1 MISFFGALNA
11 VSLPK
16 FTAMWYRLGTMV
28 LKYRVVLLIILALI
42 TGYMGYVASR
52 IQLSYEFSR
61 AIPTDHP
68 AYLQYQSFRKQFGE
82 EGNLLLLGVKTDSMF
97 TLSFFNSFRQWQES
111 MRQIN
116 GVEEVWSV
124 SSAISLRRDS
134 VEEKL
139 QSHPIF
145 SSDIATQDQLDSAAQ
160 VFLNIP
166 LYKDLFYNPEH
177 HVYLVGVRVDKDV
190 LNSKARNQL
199 VSAVM
204 NKSAAFETLHQTDVA
219 MSGLPLVRTVM
230 STRIANEMKLFLWLS
245 LIFSAV
251 ILLLFFRSFSAMLL
265 SVVVVAIGVVCS
277 LATMVLLHYKI
288 TLLNALIPPLMVV
301 IGIPNCIYFLNK
313 FHLEYKKTGNKTE
326 ALKQMMGKM
335 GVVTLYCNIAAA
347 IGFAVF
353 ALTKSAI
360 LKEFG
365 VVAGINIMLLFLIS
379 FILIPSVLSYL
390 KPPKR
395 RHVRYLENATLNR
408 WLMRI
413 EQWVFVHP
421 KTIYMVSGVVLV
433 IAIAGIYKLKSVG
446 YIVDDLPKKDILYT
460 DLKFFERYFGGVMP
474 LEIIIDTKK
483 KMGVT
488 RNLNTMKKIDTL
500 VEYLNQRPEMGKSL
514 AITEGLKM
522 VRQAYY
528 NGDSSMYGLPSDFDL
543 AFLSSYLQTSKDT
556 AKNKSAATKIISGF
570 TDSLR
575 QKARISIT
583 MADVGTA
590 QLPKLLEDIRG
601 KADLIFNGDSLAWI
615 KLPEGN
621 RVGESPTRKADII
634 LTGTSVTFLEG
645 SRFIINGLK
654 ESIFWAFLLI
664 ALTML
669 YLFRSWRILL
679 AALIPNILPLVITA
693 GIMGWTGIPL
703 KPSTVLVFSVA
714 LGIAIDVT
722 IRFLINYKQELPH
735 YSGRIIPT
743 VKQTIQH
750 TGISIIYTSLV
761 LVAGFVVFCFSSFGG
776 TQALGWLTSLT
787 LLISMVANLVLLPV
801 LMVKFDKKY

>member
-1 MISFFGALNA
+1 
-11 VSLPK
+11 
-16 FTAMWYRLGTMV
+16 MWYRLGTMV
-28 LKYRVVLLIILALI
+28 LKYRVFFLILLAII

-68 AYLQYQSFRKQFGE
+68 AYIQYQSFRQQFGE
-82 EGNLLLLGVKTDSMF
+82 EGNLLLLGVQTDSMF
-97 TLSFFNSFRQWQES
+97 SVSFFNSFRQWQQS
-111 MRQIN
+111 MRKIQ
-116 GVEEVWSV
+116 GVEDVWSV
-124 SSAISLRRDS
+124 ASAVMLVKDS
-134 VEEKL
+134 MQEKL
-139 QSHPIF
+139 QSLPIF
-145 SSDIATQDQLDSAAQ
+145 PENIHTQSRLDSAAEA
-160 VFLNIP
+160 FMRIP
-166 LYKDLFYNPEH
+166 LYKELFYNPEH
-177 HVYLVGVRVDKDV
+177 HVYLLGIRIDKQV
-190 LNSKARNQL
+190 LNSKERNQ
-199 VSAVM
+199 VVEEIMQKAE
-204 NKSAAFETLHQTDVA
+204 AFEVLHHTDVA

-265 SVVVVAIGVVCS
+265 SMGVVAMGVIWS
-277 LATMVLLHYKI
+277 FATMVLLGYKI

-313 FHLEYKKTGNKTE
+313 FHLEYKKSGNKAE

-335 GVVTLYCNIAAA
+335 GIVTLYCNIAAA

-353 ALTKSAI
+353 ALTKSVI

-365 VVAGINIMLLFLIS
+365 IVAGINIMLLFVIS
-379 FILIPSVLSYL
+379 FILIPSVLSFL

-408 WLMRI
+408 ALMRI
-413 EQWVFVHP
+413 EKWVFVHP
-421 KTIYMVSGVVLV
+421 KTIYTVS
-433 IAIAGIYKLKSVG
+433 AILLIFSLAGIFRLKSVG
-446 YIVDDLPKKDILYT
+446 YIVDDLPRKDVLYT
-460 DLKFFERYFGGVMP
+460 DLKYFERYFGGVMP
-474 LEIIIDTKK
+474 LEIIIDTRK

-488 RNLNTMKKIDTL
+488 RNLNMMKKIDSL
-500 VEYLNQRPEMGKSL
+500 VAYLNQRPEMGKSL
-514 AITEGLKM
+514 ALTEGLKL

-528 NGDSSMYGLPSDFDL
+528 DGDSTMYGMPTDFDL
-543 AFLSSYLQTSKDT
+543 AFIAAYLKTGNEASAQNNTASK
-556 AKNKSAATKIISGF
+556 IMSGF

-590 QLPKLLEDIRG
+590 ALPGLLQMIQRE
-601 KADLIFNGDSLAWI
+601 ADLIFNRDSLAWDG
-615 KLPEGN
+615 LPADQRIG
-621 RVGESPTRKADII
+621 SPPPKKADII
-634 LTGTSVTFLEG
+634 LTGTSVTFVEG

-669 YLFRSWRILL
+669 YLFKSWRMLL
-679 AALIPNILPLVITA
+679 ASLIPNILPLLITA
-693 GIMGWTGIPL
+693 GIMGWVGVPL

-735 YSGRIIPT
+735 YGGRAVPT
-743 VKQTIQH
+743 IKQTLQH

-761 LVAGFVVFCFSSFGG
+761 LVAGFVVFCFSDFGG
-776 TQALGWLTSLT
+776 TMALGWLTSLT
-787 LLISMVANLVLLPV
+787 LLVSMVANLVLLPV
-801 LMVKFDKKY
+801 LIVHFEKKIKNVEVFEPVT

>member
-1 MISFFGALNA
+1 
-11 VSLPK
+11 
-16 FTAMWYRLGTMV
+16 MWYRLATIV

-42 TGYMGYVASR
+42 TGYMGFMASR

-68 AYLQYQSFRKQFGE
+68 AYLQYQSFRQQFGE
-82 EGNLLLLGVKTDSMF
+82 EGNLLLLGIKSDSMF
-97 TLSFFNSFRQWQES
+97 SISFFNSFRQLQKS
-111 MRQIN
+111 IRQID
-116 GVEEVWSV
+116 GVEDVWSV
-124 SSAISLRRDS
+124 ASAIALKKDS

-139 QSHPIF
+139 HSQPIF
-145 SSDIATQDQLDSAAQ
+145 SDDILTQEQLDSASS

-166 LYKDLFYNPEH
+166 LYKALFYNPH
-177 HVYLVGVRVDKDV
+177 DHVYLVGVRVDKDI
-190 LNSKARNQL
+190 LNSKGRNRVVGEVVQK
-199 VSAVM
+199 AE
-204 NKSAAFETLHQTDVA
+204 AFEVLHKTDVA
-219 MSGLPLVRTVM
+219 MSGLPLVRTIM

-265 SVVVVAIGVVCS
+265 SMGVVAVGVTWSV
-277 LATMVLLHYKI
+277 ATMVLFGYKI

-313 FHLEYKKTGNKTE
+313 FHLEYKKTGNKME

-353 ALTKSAI
+353 ALTKSAV

-390 KPPKR
+390 TPPKR
-395 RHVRYLENATLNR
+395 RHVRYLENAMLNR
-408 WLMRI
+408 WLMRV
-413 EQWVFVHP
+413 EKWVFVHP
-421 KTIYMVSGVVLV
+421 KTIYVVSGVVLIV
-433 IAIAGIYKLKSVG
+433 AIAGIVRLKSVG

-474 LEIIIDTKK
+474 LEILIDTKK

-488 RNLNTMKKIDTL
+488 RNLNTMKKIDSL
-500 VEYLNQRPEMGKSL
+500 VDYLNHRPEMGKSL
-514 AITEGLKM
+514 ALTEGLKM

-528 NGDSSMYGLPSDFDL
+528 DGDSTMYDLPSDFDL
-543 AFLSSYLQTSKDT
+543 AFLSSYLQSGKDKDT
-556 AKNKSAATKIISGF
+556 SREKTGAAKIISGF
-570 TDSLR
+570 TDSTR

-590 QLPKLLEDIRG
+590 RLPGLLKDIQDR
-601 KADLIFNGDSLAWI
+601 AELIFNRDSIEWSGFT
-615 KLPEGN
+615 KEN
-621 RVGESPTRKADII
+621 QVGEKPNKKADII

-669 YLFRSWRILL
+669 YLFKSWRILL
-679 AALIPNILPLVITA
+679 ASLIPNILPLVITA
-693 GIMGWTGIPL
+693 GIMGWVGIPL

-735 YSGRIIPT
+735 YSDRVVPT
-743 VKQTIQH
+743 IKQTIQH

-761 LVAGFVVFCFSSFGG
+761 LVAGFIVFCFSGFGG

-801 LMVKFDKKY
+801 LIVHLDKKKNKN

>member
-1 MISFFGALNA
+1 
-11 VSLPK
+11 
-16 FTAMWYRLGTMV
+16 
-28 LKYRVVLLIILALI
+28 
-42 TGYMGYVASR
+42 
-52 IQLSYEFSR
+52 
-61 AIPTDHP
+61 
-68 AYLQYQSFRKQFGE
+68 
-82 EGNLLLLGVKTDSMF
+82 
-97 TLSFFNSFRQWQES
+97 
-111 MRQIN
+111 
-116 GVEEVWSV
+116 
-124 SSAISLRRDS
+124 
-134 VEEKL
+134 
-139 QSHPIF
+139 
-145 SSDIATQDQLDSAAQ
+145 LDSAAR

-166 LYKDLFYNPEH
+166 LYQDLFYNPEH
-177 HVYLVGVRVDKDV
+177 NVYLIGIRVDKEV
-190 LNSKARNQL
+190 LNSKARNRVVREVVQK
-199 VSAVM
+199 AE
-204 NKSAAFETLHQTDVA
+204 AFEVLHQTDVS

-230 STRIANEMKLFLWLS
+230 STRIADEMQLFLWLS

-265 SVVVVAIGVVCS
+265 SMGVVAIGVIWS
-277 LATMVLLHYKI
+277 LATMVLFNYKI

-353 ALTKSAI
+353 ALTKSTI

-365 VVAGINIMLLFLIS
+365 VVAGINIMLLFVIS
-379 FILIPSVLSYL
+379 FILIPSVLSFL
-390 KPPKR
+390 TPPKR

-413 EQWVFVHP
+413 EKWVFVHP
-421 KTIYMVSGVVLV
+421 KTIFMVSGVVLIV
-433 IAIAGIYKLKSVG
+433 ALAGIVRLKSVG

-474 LEIIIDTKK
+474 LEILIDTKK

-500 VEYLNQRPEMGKSL
+500 VEYLNQRTEMGKSL

-528 NGDSSMYGLPSDFDL
+528 DGDSSMYGLPSDFDL
-543 AFLSSYLQTSKDT
+543 AFLSSYLQSGKDT
-556 AKNKSAATKIISGF
+556 PSNKTAATKIIAGF
-570 TDSLR
+570 TDSMR

-590 QLPKLLEDIRG
+590 QLPGLLHEIQE
-601 KADLIFNGDSLAWI
+601 KADFIFNRDSMEWSR
-615 KLPEGN
+615 LPKEYQ
-621 RVGESPTRKADII
+621 VGEKPAKKADII

-669 YLFRSWRILL
+669 YLFKSWRILIVS
-679 AALIPNILPLVITA
+679 LIPNILPLVITA
-693 GIMGWTGIPL
+693 GIMGWVGIPL

-722 IRFLINYKQELPH
+722 IRFLINYKQELPN
-735 YSGRIIPT
+735 YSYRATSTI
-743 VKQTIQH
+743 KQTIQH

-761 LVAGFVVFCFSSFGG
+761 LVAGFVVFCFSGFGG

-801 LMVKFDKKY
+801 LMVKFENKKNDQRIRH